1 MLKLSTSASTLRTWE
16 SQVEILKLS
25 TSARLVLWGLEML
38 DQVCCRVLQV
48 CPAPDTGLL
57 VRWHHL
63 HKGAY
68 GTTDHGAGCPLQIKS
83 NVRLTRDTTLR
94 LTLPWLK
101 CKSPTEMIMT
111 SPCPTSQTC
120 CLFVQAANWA
130 DCDLLLSGH
139 PHKNTLPHLILGLE
153 YFRWWLSLSLVR
165 LIYPHFFILISHH
178 FQFLQSHSILES
190 IYYTEIIC
198 SPKLKNIEPNSINNA
213 DDILAVKR
221 MMSLSVTVM

>member
-1 MLKLSTSASTLRTWE
+1 MLVFSVLEKLKLSTSASTLRTWE

-25 TSARLVLWGLEML
+25 TSARLVVWGLEML

-94 LTLPWLK
+94 LTPPWLK
-101 CKSPTEMIMT
+101 CKSPTDDNDK
-111 SPCPTSQTC
+111 S
-120 CLFVQAANWA
+120 
-130 DCDLLLSGH
+130 
-139 PHKNTLPHLILGLE
+139 LPHLRDLLPFCPSCQLGGLWPLVKWPPAQEHTPALDTWAGIL
-153 YFRWWLSLSLVR
+153 
-165 LIYPHFFILISHH
+165 
-178 FQFLQSHSILES
+178 
-190 IYYTEIIC
+190 
-198 SPKLKNIEPNSINNA
+198 
-213 DDILAVKR
+213 
-221 MMSLSVTVM
+221 